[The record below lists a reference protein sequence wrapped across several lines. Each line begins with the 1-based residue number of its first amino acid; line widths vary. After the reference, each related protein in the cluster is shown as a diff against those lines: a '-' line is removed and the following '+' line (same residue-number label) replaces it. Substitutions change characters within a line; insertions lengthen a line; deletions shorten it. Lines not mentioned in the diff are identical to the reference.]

1 MDDLS
6 ILLNETGEAIFL
18 YGFMFLLTLAII
30 ITLHEFGHYIAARFC
45 NVYIEQFAFGF
56 GREIIGF
63 GGGKFK
69 TRWSICAF
77 PIGGFVKLFGDVDP
91 DNPVVWDKENERTR
105 RLSTEELSVSF
116 CTKSVWQRMFIVMAG
131 PLINILL
138 TLCIFIS
145 VFTIHGQASTP
156 VIINALAIDAPA
168 YAAGIEIGDHLTHM
182 DGKKIRRL
190 EDIYDRTMSEI
201 PPLEHRYTLLR
212 NGGERD
218 VTFEAKYVQYT
229 DQKGVNQAHGQ
240 TGMVNIFSLKIDK
253 DISSVNGI
261 DTKDNVEKA
270 RSLILE
276 SFDRPNIIGLTNKID
291 MDGKVQEDKFL
302 ISIPSNLNTH
312 LNSPTHKDHGTVFLV
327 DPNNRYYVKLGAIES
342 ITRSFTMIKNIVVDS
357 YKLIMV
363 AYKGHTDEPIIGG
376 IGKISQHT
384 ARAAEGGLYTYLMF
398 MAGFSFMIAFIN
410 LLPIPVLDG
419 GYMVFLLYE
428 AITKKPVSQRIQ
440 SLALIIGMVLLGGI
454 MVFANISDLISMLN
468 DIESK

>member
-1 MDDLS
+1 MDDLT
-6 ILLNETGEAIFL
+6 ILLNETGEALFL
-18 YGFMFLLTLAII
+18 YGFMFLLTLAIV
-30 ITLHEFGHYIAARFC
+30 ITLHEFGHYLAARFC

-91 DNPVVWDKENERTR
+91 DNPVVWDKENECTRT
-105 RLSTEELSVSF
+105 LSPEELSVSF
-116 CTKSVWQRMFIVMAG
+116 CTKPVWQRMFIVMAG

-156 VIINALAIDAPA
+156 VIINALAMDAPA
-168 YAAGIEIGDHLTHM
+168 YVAGIEIGDHITHM

-190 EDIYDRTMSEI
+190 EDIYDRTMAETSPI
-201 PPLEHRYTLLR
+201 EHRYTLLR
-212 NGGERD
+212 NAEKKEI
-218 VTFEAKYVQYT
+218 TFAAKYVQYT
-229 DQKGVNQAHGQ
+229 DKKGVDQAHGQ
-240 TGMVNIFSLKIDK
+240 TGMVNIFTLKINK
-253 DISSVNGI
+253 DISSINNI
-261 DTKDNVEKA
+261 NTKDKPEKA
-270 RSLILE
+270 RNLILE
-276 SFDRPNIIGLTNKID
+276 NFDRPNTIGLTNKID
-291 MDGKVQEDKFL
+291 ADEKKQEEKFL
-302 ISIPSNLNTH
+302 ITIPSVLNTH
-312 LNSPTHKDHGTVFLV
+312 LSTATHKYYDTVFLV
-327 DPNNRYYVKLGAIES
+327 DPDLRYYVKLGVIES
-342 ITRSFTMIKNIVVDS
+342 AIRSSAMIKNMVIDS
-357 YKLIMV
+357 YKLIKV
-363 AYKGHTDEPIIGG
+363 AYKGRTDEPVIGG

-384 ARAAEGGLYTYLMF
+384 AKAAEGGLYTYLMF
-398 MAGFSFMIAFIN
+398 VAGFSFMIAFIN

-428 AITKKPVSQRIQ
+428 AIAKKPVSQRIQ